1 MRTINLTIEQQTL
14 TLNSLE
20 SLPVQGSDNSVKLAF
35 AFDES
40 WNNYPTRRAYF
51 QYHFSNWK
59 YVELS
64 ADNEVLV
71 PREFLAKPGFK
82 VMIRGYAQSGA
93 IMATNIENVPV
104 EFAPSLADST
114 AVVPVAIRS
123 GDDAI
128 AVEQEGDVVT
138 ISLNDE
144 FESNKFISDYT
155 IRGTA
160 QGEIIFLDGVL
171 LGTTEKSFADFKS
184 VYNQIVIPYE
194 FTIGATTYHNTL
206 VATETRY
213 NDQNAYYIADLLPLG
228 QNYTAIVTIYLD
240 ENSVKAVIACLP
252 FTLNNSFDNA
262 PTSGST
268 KLVNS
273 GAVYSA
279 LENVKALLRA
289 YSDANLATA
298 KSYADDLL
306 VEGKQY
312 TDTKYNSLVGIITHE
327 TEVMEARI
335 TQAITQMQ
343 NQVNASITG
352 METTIQGELTALD
365 QRVDEAISTM
375 NTTISSSLTN
385 MESTIQQE
393 LANLDTRFST
403 LQTALEA
410 RITTLS
416 NQIDSQ
422 FSTLQTQLEG
432 RVNAKLAEADER
444 IAELEDYQE
453 ELDNKADVDGNYPT
467 LTSGLSLLT
476 KNVEAK
482 TKIEDNEPYAVRVV
496 PSGVAED
503 CLVNGVVGVDVV
515 KNQLIPTSAMHVTYT
530 LTEDK
535 ETGGW
540 GSQIASIQ
548 SEIIQPKIGHIVFAY
563 IKTTDPTKAT
573 ICYGQN
579 LAQFVNGVIGSG
591 VQGYGI
597 YTLTQSYVSATF
609 AISLYWRYF
618 AGATAGT
625 YEADIFFIDLTQ
637 RYGSNEVVNAIIGSD
652 TSTQV
657 AKLLAFDP
665 DILKN
670 TEYDTGT
677 LINVQVNGRKVTNAN
692 IWDEEWEVGSIS
704 YDNGDNVQFS
714 NRIRSKNY
722 IEVIPNET
730 FFQNY
735 NTTGR
740 QIQVFYYDTNHNF
753 LGYEN
758 SFTQALNGLFTTP
771 SNCRYIRFIVAT
783 DYGTTYKKDITINPS
798 SPLINGTYISHKE
811 NTYPIQP
818 IDLHGI
824 FKVENGKV
832 VANGD
837 YYPYTGQ
844 GKRRYG
850 FKANLGDLT
859 YYKEVSTYTDTG
871 DPVEVF
877 YALIGDN
884 KRAESNA
891 QNLLCSKYE
900 YSGRTQWT
908 VGKAQCRFGGS
919 SPYINIYDPAF
930 QGKTQEE
937 VKALMANVSL
947 TYELATETDFEAT
960 PFTQIQKSYL
970 DGTEEW
976 LSPTNHINPP
986 IPHETN
992 YLPDLAD
999 KLELSPNNPNADGTY
1014 VVTRANGVNTYT
1026 SLGSWLGNNGFVKP
1040 TEISGFDSSKT
1051 QTLKNV
1057 NGTLTWVDDE

>member
-1 MRTINLTIEQQTL
+1 MRTINLTIEKQTL
-14 TLNSLE
+14 TLDSLE

-35 AFDES
+35 AFDDSWES
-40 WNNYPTRRAYF
+40 YPTRRAYF

-64 ADNEVLV
+64 NENEVLV

-128 AVEQEGDVVT
+128 SVEQEGDVVT

-160 QGEIIFLDGVL
+160 SGEIIFLDGVL

-184 VYNQIVIPYE
+184 IYNQIVIPYE
-194 FTIGATTYHNTL
+194 FTIGATTYHDTL

-213 NDQNAYYIADLLPLG
+213 NAQNAYYIADLLPLG

-240 ENSVKAVIACLP
+240 GTSVKAVIACLP

-273 GAVYSA
+273 GVVYSA
-279 LENVKALLRA
+279 LENVKTLLRA

-312 TDTKYNSLVGIITHE
+312 TDNKYNSLVGIITHE

-385 MESTIQQE
+385 MENTIQQE

-432 RVNAKLAEADER
+432 RIDTLEGEVDDKLAEADEAIAILNGYNER
-444 IAELEDYQE
+444 LTKVEGTYVTKLELYEALKRGEISSEVEKVYTSEINYIAE
-453 ELDNKADVDGNYPT
+453 NVMP
-467 LTSGLSLLT
+467 SG
-476 KNVEAK
+476 KV
-482 TKIEDNEPYAVRVV
+482 TKILGKTEKSENLIETLDFAEQTINGVRYKIEGGWLVLNGSNNLGERFSFYIPNVIKSKVATMDTSKYSLKWFAQNLVRNSCYIGLNEYHTNYIDVN
-496 PSGVAED
+496 GGT
-503 CLVNGVVGVDVV
+503 LVNDGREIGSRIGVRIEVGASFNNMRVAPM
-515 KNQLIPTSAMHVTYT
+515 LIQGSSA
-530 LTEDK
+530 
-535 ETGGW
+535 
-540 GSQIASIQ
+540 
-548 SEIIQPKIGHIVFAY
+548 
-563 IKTTDPTKAT
+563 PTKW
-573 ICYGQN
+573 
-579 LAQFVNGVIGSG
+579 S
-591 VQGYGI
+591 QGYDGLKHTHITGLESTGI
-597 YTLTQSYVSATF
+597 NL
-609 AISLYWRYF
+609 
-618 AGATAGT
+618 
-625 YEADIFFIDLTQ
+625 
-637 RYGSNEVVNAIIGSD
+637 
-652 TSTQV
+652 
-657 AKLLAFDP
+657 
-665 DILKN
+665 
-670 TEYDTGT
+670 
-677 LINVQVNGRKVTNAN
+677 
-692 IWDEEWEVGSIS
+692 WDEEWEVGSIS
-704 YDNGDNVQFS
+704 YDNGDNVQVS

-722 IEVIPNET
+722 IEVIPNAT
-730 FFQNY
+730 FYQNY
-735 NTTGR
+735 NATGR
-740 QIQVFYYDTNHNF
+740 QIQVFYYDQNHNF

-758 SFTQALNGLFTTP
+758 SFTQALQGLFTTP

-783 DYGTTYKKDITINPS
+783 DYGTTYNHDICINKSDSTINGNHYPYEEDT
-798 SPLINGTYISHKE
+798 LEIEADLNEYDYIDVEEGKKVNGSLE
-811 NTYPIQP
+811 
-818 IDLHGI
+818 IDLGANFSVYKLENSGTGAILWQLTPLSSLTLTSRKGVFEKYDVDTTTPNAWNIADKSLVFSISDQHIFLKDSSFDQMTSTEVKTALTGI
-824 FKVENGKV
+824 KGFIERATPIVTDVEIPKDGWIDNLIQGGSLTQQVDTTDSTALIAKEVDIAVNVVVEN
-832 VANGD
+832 
-837 YYPYTGQ
+837 Q
-844 GKRRYG
+844 
-850 FKANLGDLT
+850 
-859 YYKEVSTYTDTG
+859 
-871 DPVEVF
+871 
-877 YALIGDN
+877 
-884 KRAESNA
+884 
-891 QNLLCSKYE
+891 
-900 YSGRTQWT
+900 
-908 VGKAQCRFGGS
+908 
-919 SPYINIYDPAF
+919 
-930 QGKTQEE
+930 
-937 VKALMANVSL
+937 
-947 TYELATETDFEAT
+947 
-960 PFTQIQKSYL
+960 
-970 DGTEEW
+970 
-976 LSPTNHINPP
+976 
-986 IPHETN
+986 
-992 YLPDLAD
+992 
-999 KLELSPNNPNADGTY
+999 
-1014 VVTRANGVNTYT
+1014 
-1026 SLGSWLGNNGFVKP
+1026 
-1040 TEISGFDSSKT
+1040 
-1051 QTLKNV
+1051 
-1057 NGTLTWVDDE
+1057 